1 MKAKFLAAFCA
12 IPLLSNAGVITCG
25 DAMSVG
31 SESRASLHA
40 AAQSR
45 AQNAAQEFMEK
56 TIVHPYGAR
65 DSMVG
70 GTPEKMTG
78 TIEVYWCKS
87 AEQPLHSAYY
97 NFYMSN
103 KGVFE

>member
-1 MKAKFLAAFCA
+1 MKAKFLAAFGA

-78 TIEVYWCKS
+78 TNHRGLLVQI
-87 AEQPLHSAYY
+87 
-97 NFYMSN
+97 
-103 KGVFE
+103 G